1 MIAYAVEGTPVP
13 LRSLRP
19 EDARRYA
26 AWFEWLD
33 GLPPASSPQLRSAW
47 SRMAMR
53 ADDRAAFAVE
63 VQRSELV
70 DALLAVETQIDRR
83 FRAGFGDAS
92 EDGVQRDYLAA
103 VFHHAA
109 DDLPHRRMRKDPRWF
124 AWALQIEAA
133 LAIVGIDDRDPRRTL
148 MLAGI
153 ASGCPVDFAW
163 HGERPTRAEY
173 RRDATTVALLHRRGL
188 RWATDYDASRGEIH
202 ALFRIHEHG
211 HDPLATR

>member
-13 LRSLRP
+13 VRSLRP
-19 EDARRYA
+19 DDARRYA
-26 AWFEWLD
+26 AWFEWVE
-33 GLPPASSPQLRSAW
+33 GLPPASSPQLRNAW
-47 SRMAMR
+47 ARMACG
-53 ADDRAAFAVE
+53 DDRSAFVLQ
-63 VQRSELV
+63 VQHCDLV
-70 DALLAVETQIDRR
+70 DELLAIETMIDRR
-83 FRAGFGDAS
+83 FRERFGDARVDS
-92 EDGVQRDYLAA
+92 VQRDYLAA

-133 LAIVGIDDRDPRRTL
+133 VALVGMDDQDPRRTL

-163 HGERPTRAEY
+163 HGERPTRVEY

-188 RWATDYDASRGEIH
+188 RWATDYGGARTEVH
-202 ALFRIHEHG
+202 ALFRIHELG